1 LSEGA
6 VPSPAVIAPPPA
18 LPEWRRRLRRW
29 RYRFSLQQFV
39 AELLEKRWMEPAIPL
54 GLLGALIVFFS
65 VTVPTFATTANAL
78 STERELAEFSL
89 VCLGMTIVI
98 VSGGIDLSVGS
109 TFAVANMT
117 ALILLKL
124 AGWPAPAV
132 VAVTLAL
139 GALLGACN
147 GWVVAYLKARPFLT
161 TLVTLI
167 IFRGVVNLLDL
178 RYSPQLATRFIDSP
192 SWNWLGAGALAG
204 LPSGMGVLVI
214 VFAAA
219 HVLISR
225 SRLGWHIT
233 AVGASRRAAR
243 HAGIDVERVLMT
255 SYVLSGMLCAG
266 AALFYAS
273 RLDSSSSRTGEG
285 MELGALTAVVL
296 GGISLSGGKGTA
308 ARALIGASVV
318 TLLGKGL
325 LLMNVTGSIYSTLLA
340 AVLLVAV
347 GADVKW
353 AKNRGKTIQKI
364 YVNPTII
371 ESGVLPDISAGSAS
385 PYAQNTRLRDAEAIG
400 LGQVEGPE
408 DVICDEEGR
417 LYCGDRRGWIMRFS
431 GPRFERREVFARI
444 GGMPLGLAFDRDR
457 NLVACIGGMGLYAV
471 TPAGEVRKL
480 TDETNRSWSRL
491 KDDSRLRL
499 ADDLD
504 VTPDGKIYFS
514 EATIRFEADQWIL
527 DGIEGRPN
535 GRVICYDPATRTTRT
550 VLPRLVF
557 PNGVCSCHDGESI
570 LIGQT
575 WLCRIL
581 RYWHSGAKRGALEVF
596 ADDLPGYVDNINRAS
611 DGGYWVA
618 LTGTRA
624 PIYDL
629 SMRMPSFRRRM
640 MKRVPPDEWLYPSLN
655 HGCVLKIG
663 EDAKVVESY
672 WDPGGESHATITS
685 MREFE
690 GHLYIGGLTNNRIGR
705 VRLAPAA
712 RLCRCGQRPCA
723 RPGDADEAPARR
735 VGT

>member
-1 LSEGA
+1 LRELAAST
-6 VPSPAVIAPPPA
+6 AVIAPPA
-18 LPEWRRRLRRW
+18 ELPRLRRSLRRLR
-29 RYRFSLQQFV
+29 YRVSLQQVV

-54 GLLGALIVFFS
+54 GLLVGLAAFFAL
-65 VTVPTFATTANAL
+65 TVPTFATTANVI
-78 STERELAEFSL
+78 STERELAEFAL
-89 VCLGMTIVI
+89 VCLAMTIVI

-109 TFAVANMT
+109 TFAIANMI

-124 AGWPAPAV
+124 AAWPAPLV
-132 VAVTLAL
+132 IVATLAV
-139 GALLGACN
+139 GCLLGAWN
-147 GWVVAYLKARPFLT
+147 GFIVAYLKARPFLT

-178 RYSPQLATRFIDSP
+178 RYSPKLATRFIDSRA
-192 SWNWLGAGALAG
+192 WTWLGAGGLAG
-204 LPSGMGVLVI
+204 APSGMAIAVLV
-214 VFAAA
+214 FATA
-219 HVLISR
+219 HVLLSR

-243 HAGIDVERVLMT
+243 HAGIDVERVLLT
-255 SYVLSGMLCAG
+255 SYVLSGVLCAA

-285 MELGALTAVVL
+285 MELGVLTAVVL

-318 TLLGKGL
+318 TVLGKGL
-325 LLMNVTGSIYSTLLA
+325 LLMNVPGAVYSTLLA

-353 AKNRGKTIQKI
+353 AKNRGKAIQKI

-371 ESGVLPDISAGSAS
+371 EYGALPDTSSESAS
-385 PYAQNTRLRDAEAIG
+385 PYAMNTRLRDAEAIG

-431 GPRFERREVFARI
+431 GARFERREVFARI
-444 GGMPLGLAFDRDR
+444 GGMPLGLAFDKQR
-457 NLVACIGGMGLYAV
+457 NLVVCVGGMGLYAV
-471 TPAGEVRKL
+471 TPAGEVEKL
-480 TDETNRSWSRL
+480 TDETNRTWSRL

-504 VTPDGKIYFS
+504 IAPDGKIYFS

-557 PNGVCSCHDGESI
+557 PNGVASCHGGDSI

-581 RYWHSGAKRGALEVF
+581 RYWHSGPKRGALELF

-618 LTGTRA
+618 LTGMRS

-629 SMRMPSFRRRM
+629 AMRMPRFRRRM

-655 HGCVLKIG
+655 HGCVLKID
-663 EDAKVVESY
+663 EQANVVESY

-685 MREFE
+685 MREFR
-690 GHLYIGGLTNNRIGR
+690 GYLYIGGLTNNRVGR
-705 VRLAPAA
+705 IRLAAA
-712 RLCRCGQRPCA
+712 ERRCRCGQPPCA
-723 RPGDADEAPARR
+723 APDDAEAPLARS
-735 VGT
+735 VGA